1 MERCVLLKIVYRAKI
16 STRKLKWSLWD
27 FVQILSTF
35 YILVYK
41 RINIFSRASDAKNFK
56 TRSSITQCITKRSS
70 VTFSFKSQSKFWNEC
85 QMINEKTY
93 FVSEYTFKSIV
104 KAIEANTPI
113 VIAKTARPKESH
125 RSPESFK
132 IKYYY

>member
-1 MERCVLLKIVYRAKI
+1 
-16 STRKLKWSLWD
+16 
-27 FVQILSTF
+27 
-35 YILVYK
+35 
-41 RINIFSRASDAKNFK
+41 
-56 TRSSITQCITKRSS
+56 
-70 VTFSFKSQSKFWNEC
+70 
-85 QMINEKTY
+85 MINEKTY

-132 IKYYY
+132 SKKKKGYKFYYHRFTDFGVRESL